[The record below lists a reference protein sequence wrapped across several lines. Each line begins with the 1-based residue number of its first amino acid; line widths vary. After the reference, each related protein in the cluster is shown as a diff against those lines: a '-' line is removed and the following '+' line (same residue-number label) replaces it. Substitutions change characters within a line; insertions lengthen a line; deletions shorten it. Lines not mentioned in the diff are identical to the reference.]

1 MFSTYS
7 TEFLSL
13 RPVSVCHSA
22 RYFSE
27 TLLSSHLLLCTSMCY
42 ESYCRKLQYSLIS
55 ETFVLSLG
63 RTIVVS
69 RTPIVFVCGA

>member
-1 MFSTYS
+1 
-7 TEFLSL
+7 
-13 RPVSVCHSA
+13 
-22 RYFSE
+22 
-27 TLLSSHLLLCTSMCY
+27 MCY